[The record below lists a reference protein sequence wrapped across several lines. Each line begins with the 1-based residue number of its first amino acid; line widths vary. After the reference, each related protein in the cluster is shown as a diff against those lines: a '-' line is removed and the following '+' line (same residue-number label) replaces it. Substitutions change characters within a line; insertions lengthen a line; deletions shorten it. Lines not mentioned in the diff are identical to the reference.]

1 MGNHKLQGN
10 RNTIKDET
18 WEASPDVQI
27 ICRGL
32 PSCVIHPY
40 SKSGPPSTQARYV
53 AKDNLELLFLR
64 PLLPQWRITGMP
76 AMTDYDFDVSLF
88 THLAI
93 KVQYI

>member
-10 RNTIKDET
+10 RNTIKDQT

-27 ICRGL
+27 IGRGL

-40 SKSGPPSTQARYV
+40 SKSGSPPPRLL
-53 AKDNLELLFLR
+53 AKDDLELLFLW
-64 PLLPQWRITGMP
+64 PLLPQWRITGEP
-76 AMTDYDFDVSLF
+76 AITGYDFDVFLF
-88 THLAI
+88 TPLAI